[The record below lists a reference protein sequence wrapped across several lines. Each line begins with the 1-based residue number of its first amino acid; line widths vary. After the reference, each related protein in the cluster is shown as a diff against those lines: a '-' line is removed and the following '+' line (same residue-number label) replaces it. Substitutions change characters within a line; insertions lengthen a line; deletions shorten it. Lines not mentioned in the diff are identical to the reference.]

1 MSGQTDP
8 RSNRSDM
15 QRIEAQ
21 LAALAESF
29 SRWQLT
35 ITQRLAEVGVLVSN
49 KRDLCPFRE
58 DIAQAANHVRRLEA
72 LEKGQADQGKTIHQM
87 QIDAARSGALGGLA
101 GGGVVTIVAG
111 IIYGAIQLA
120 QKLGG

>member
-1 MSGQTDP
+1 MPGQTDP
-8 RSNRSDM
+8 RSNQSDM

-21 LAALAESF
+21 LAALSDSF

-49 KRDLCPFRE
+49 KRELCPFRE
-58 DIAQAANHVRRLEA
+58 DIAQAANHVRRLEN
-72 LEKGQADQGKTIHQM
+72 LEQCQIDQGKTIQQM

-101 GGGVVTIVAG
+101 GGGVVTVIAG